1 MLKVVS
7 FYGCSILYFVL
18 FSRGQLGHGSIDSV
32 DYPQEVQA
40 LGGVRIVQI
49 ACGGWHSCALSESG
63 DLYVWGWNECG
74 QLGLP
79 CRNLAMEEAG
89 SSCPKR

>member
-1 MLKVVS
+1 MFKVVS
-7 FYGCSILYFVL
+7 FYYSSIPFFL

-40 LGGVRIVQI
+40 LGGVQIVQI

-63 DLYVWGWNECG
+63 DLYVWGWNESG

-79 CRNLAMEEAG
+79 CRNLGMDAG